1 MMETFQK
8 VLYIVYVLV
17 EQDVAGQV
25 VTVLEVTRLG
35 LTDLDSLIFV
45 QQEVIP
51 DKMTVE
57 DGGVILVVRLVL
69 DAPKFSEQIM
79 ELEEQHLGEEDQC
92 IVQVLCI
99 KLRLTQE
106 GH

>member
-1 MMETFQK
+1 MENFQK

-17 EQDVAGQV
+17 EQDVVGQV
-25 VTVLEVTRLG
+25 VTVLEVIRLG
-35 LTDLDSLIFV
+35 LTDLDSLISV

-51 DKMTVE
+51 VKMTVE

-79 ELEEQHLGEEDQC
+79 EFKEQHLGEEDQC

-99 KLRLTQE
+99 KLHLTQE